1 MTTPKYAPATPKT
14 DLLDLLG
21 TIEEQLYS
29 WSENGTNDSEEA
41 EMRWSVVKNVETDG
55 TVSTTIEITSVIAP
69 NDKTLDDVTRS
80 LPKPGRRR
88 YSSRYLGD

>member
-41 EMRWSVVKNVETDG
+41 EESLVELKKKET
-55 TVSTTIEITSVIAP
+55 P
-69 NDKTLDDVTRS
+69 
-80 LPKPGRRR
+80 
-88 YSSRYLGD
+88 